1 MHTLTPY
8 LVRIYYIPQTS
19 IIIKQFAQ
27 HLQTY
32 LDQQYIAPLSYLS
45 IYRTRKEL
53 QLMKSIKWRIKKDNC
68 ILRMTDKSGIFHLG
82 HIQDYEQKAQAY
94 REKTQAYIELPTNPL
109 STTFYKVVH
118 LLNELRSK
126 NHIKA
131 GQLNQ
136 MMPKLDKVTLA
147 YLYFIPKPHKVILI
161 FILSIYILTILFS
174 FNSTRKEHH

>member
-1 MHTLTPY
+1 MNTLTPY
-8 LVRIYYIPQTS
+8 LVRIHHIPQTS
-19 IIIKQFAQ
+19 TMIKQIAQ

-32 LDQQYIAPLSYLS
+32 LNQQYMAPIPYLN
-45 IYRTRKEL
+45 IYRARKEL
-53 QLMKSIKWRIKKDNC
+53 QLMKSIKWRLKKGNC

-82 HIQDYEQKAQAY
+82 HIQDYQQKAQAY
-94 REKTQAYIELPTNPL
+94 REKTQAYIELQSNPL

-136 MMPKLDKVTLA
+136 MMPKADKVTLA
-147 YLYFIPKPHKVILI
+147 YLYFIPKPHKVS
-161 FILSIYILTILFS
+161 FISIYLIDFITILFFVLFQFS
-174 FNSTRKEHH
+174 